1 MKRTRMKI
9 FLRAGLGLCL
19 MAVGVAHGDVKLG
32 TLKEKGKDK
41 ETRKEEEKRM
51 GQLDA
56 LNPEVKPAQVSFVAG
71 RSVEV
76 ELDAAAAV
84 VTGLKFLIREAPKFG
99 TLSEVRPHPTE
110 RHKAVVTYTH
120 TGGEANL
127 VDSFAYACR
136 INDGPFSA
144 PARVVLNGRR
154 AEAKLM
160 VLNQAQFGR
169 VLPGTEVMAKVVVA
183 NRGIGPFESE
193 LTWPAPWKG
202 PPKLKL
208 GIGETAEL
216 AVFVTPERPG
226 VITDEVTLQEGHPT
240 SRVRLWLQ
248 CEQPFIVTPGRAQM
262 SYDPQRGLRWVKAR
276 IANATAETMTLKLTL
291 PERLKGPNEVEVRAG
306 QLVEVELTLGA
317 DDVKAFNGEVT
328 VMQGMLSERLILGAS
343 PEPAQVAVVAPSSG
357 KIQFGSHH
365 QGVVGKATL
374 VLANSGGE
382 AAVMAV
388 QAPPPFRV
396 AQDEQ
401 SFSVAPGE
409 TQKLVME
416 VDSGKAGLYQGKVV
430 LSGGGSRLELDAEV
444 TFVDPNVIQMKAGKG
459 ASAKTEG
466 GEPAGK
472 VARPKAAAVPTV
484 AELAEKSGEMP
495 EETKP
500 KAPVGPTPVDSQNAV
515 TAMGRVN
522 SGTAAAL
529 SYLSVFGMPIQ
540 EKDLS
545 KKYGKLERIELAG
558 VGTDFLE
565 LAWEKPNADSPPQSY
580 RVEAGQQVYE
590 PTTKMFFRQWTP
602 FSDVKPL
609 VVGGN
614 KEGVRLAGLRPAA
627 QYELRVLAV
636 DEEGKVSPP
645 SDIYLMT
652 TLAPWK
658 MPTWWW
664 YAGVV
669 VLLGVM
675 LLQARKLYLKRMGLS
690 LA

>member
-1 MKRTRMKI
+1 MKRTQMKTV
-9 FLRAGLGLCL
+9 LRVGLLFGLTWT
-19 MAVGVAHGDVKLG
+19 GVVHGDVKLG
-32 TLKEKGKDK
+32 TSKEKD
-41 ETRKEEEKRM
+41 TRKDEEKRM
-51 GQLDA
+51 GQLDS
-56 LNPEVKPAQVSFVAG
+56 LSPEVKPAQVSFVAG
-71 RSVEV
+71 RSVDV

-84 VTGLKFLIREAPKFG
+84 VTGLKFLIREAPKYG

-127 VDSFAYACR
+127 VDSFSYACR

-144 PARVVLNGRR
+144 PARVILNGRR
-154 AEAKLM
+154 AEAK
-160 VLNQAQFGR
+160 VLVLKQAQFGR

-183 NRGIGPFESE
+183 NRGIGPFETE
-193 LTWPAPWKG
+193 LSWPAPWKG
-202 PPKLKL
+202 PPKLTL

-226 VITDEVTLQEGHPT
+226 VITDELIFQEGNPT

-262 SYDPQRGLRWVKAR
+262 EYDPERGLRWVKAR
-276 IANATAETMTLKLTL
+276 ISNATSETMTLKLTL
-291 PERLKGPNEVEVRAG
+291 PERLKGPSELEVRAG
-306 QLVEVELTLGA
+306 QLHEVEFTLA
-317 DDVKAFNGEVT
+317 AEDVKAFSGEVLVT
-328 VMQGMLSERLILGAS
+328 EGLLSERLVLGAS
-343 PEPAQVAVVAPSSG
+343 PEPAQVVVVAPAS
-357 KIQFGSHH
+357 KMLQFGSHN

-374 VLANSGGE
+374 VLANGGGE

-396 AQDEQ
+396 AEDEQ
-401 SFSVAPGE
+401 SFSVAAGE

-416 VDSGKAGLYQGKVV
+416 VDSNKAGLYQGKVV
-430 LSGGGSRLELDAEV
+430 LSGGGKRLELDAEA
-444 TFVDPNVIQMKAGKG
+444 TFVDPNVIQMKAAKG
-459 ASAKTEG
+459 ENGQG
-466 GEPAGK
+466 GEVSPEGK
-472 VARPKAAAVPTV
+472 VARPKAAEVPTV
-484 AELAEKSGEMP
+484 TELVTNAGEMP
-495 EETKP
+495 AETKP
-500 KAPVGPTPVDSQNAV
+500 KAAVVATPEDRRNSV
-515 TAMGRVN
+515 TAIGRVDN
-522 SGTAAAL
+522 RTAAAL
-529 SYLSVFGMPIQ
+529 SYLSVFGMPIP

-545 KKYGKLERIELAG
+545 KKYGKLEKIELVG

-565 LAWEKPNADSPPQSY
+565 LAWEQPNPSSPPQSY
-580 RVEAGQQVYE
+580 RVESSQQIYE

-602 FSDVKPL
+602 IKDVKP
-609 VVGGN
+609 VVAAKG
-614 KEGVRLAGLRPAA
+614 KEGVRLTGLRAAA

-636 DEEGKVSPP
+636 DELGKVSPP

-658 MPTWWW
+658 MPVWWW
-664 YAGVV
+664 YAGAAL
-669 VLLGVM
+669 VLGGL

>member
-1 MKRTRMKI
+1 MKRTRMKL
-9 FLRAGLGLCL
+9 FLRLGLGLCL
-19 MAVGVAHGDVKLG
+19 MVSGVAFGDVKLG

-41 ETRKEEEKRM
+41 ETRKEDEKRM

-56 LNPEVKPAQVSFVAG
+56 LSPEVKPAQVSFVAG
-71 RSVEV
+71 RSVDV

-110 RHKAVVTYTH
+110 RHKAVVTYMH

-127 VDSFAYACR
+127 ADSFAYACR
-136 INDGPFSA
+136 LNEGPFSA
-144 PARVVLNGRR
+144 PARVTLNGRR

-169 VLPGTEVMAKVVVA
+169 VLPGTEVMAKVVIA

-208 GIGETAEL
+208 GIGETAEM

-226 VITDEVTLQEGHPT
+226 VITDELTLQEGNPT

-291 PERLKGPNEVEVRAG
+291 PERLKGPSEVEVRAG
-306 QLVEVELTLGA
+306 QLQEIELSLA
-317 DDVKAFNGEVT
+317 ANDVKAFNGEVT
-328 VMQGMLSERLILGAS
+328 VTEGMLSERLILGAS
-343 PEPAQVAVVAPSSG
+343 PEPAQVAIVAPSSG
-357 KIQFGSHH
+357 KIQFGSHN

-459 ASAKTEG
+459 GSGKSEA

-472 VARPKAAAVPTV
+472 VARPKAAEVPTV
-484 AELAEKSGEMP
+484 AELAAKSGEMP
-495 EETKP
+495 EQTKP
-500 KAPVGPTPVDSQNAV
+500 KAPVGPTPVESQNAV

-522 SGTAAAL
+522 SRAAAAL
-529 SYLSVFGMPIQ
+529 SYLSVFGMPTL

-565 LAWEKPNADSPPQSY
+565 LAWEKPNAESPPQSY

-602 FSDVKPL
+602 ISEVKPL
-609 VVGGN
+609 VVGGG

-636 DEEGKVSPP
+636 DEQGKVSPP

-664 YAGVV
+664 YAGVA

-675 LLQARKLYLKRMGLS
+675 LLQARKLYWKRMGLS

>member
-9 FLRAGLGLCL
+9 FLRLGLGLCL
-19 MAVGVAHGDVKLG
+19 MVSGVAFGDVKLG

-41 ETRKEEEKRM
+41 ETRKEDEKRM

-56 LNPEVKPAQVSFVAG
+56 LSPEVKPAQVSFVAG
-71 RSVEV
+71 RSVDV

-127 VDSFAYACR
+127 ADSFAYACR
-136 INDGPFSA
+136 LNEGPFSA
-144 PARVVLNGRR
+144 PARVTLNGRR

-169 VLPGTEVMAKVVVA
+169 VLPGTEVMAKVVIA
-183 NRGIGPFESE
+183 NRGIGPFESD

-202 PPKLKL
+202 PPRVKL
-208 GIGETAEL
+208 GIGETAEM

-226 VITDEVTLQEGHPT
+226 VITDELTLQEGNPT

-276 IANATAETMTLKLTL
+276 LANATAETMTLKLTL
-291 PERLKGPNEVEVRAG
+291 PERLKGPSEVEVRAG
-306 QLVEVELTLGA
+306 QLQEIELTLA
-317 DDVKAFNGEVT
+317 ANDVKAFNGEVT
-328 VMQGMLSERLILGAS
+328 VTEGMLSERLILGAS
-343 PEPAQVAVVAPSSG
+343 PEPAQVAIVAPSSG
-357 KIQFGSHH
+357 KIQFGSHN

-459 ASAKTEG
+459 ESGKSEA

-472 VARPKAAAVPTV
+472 VARPKAAEVPTV
-484 AELAEKSGEMP
+484 AELAAKSGEMP

-500 KAPVGPTPVDSQNAV
+500 KAPVGPTPVESQNAV

-522 SGTAAAL
+522 SRAAAAL
-529 SYLSVFGMPIQ
+529 SYLSVFGMPTL

-609 VVGGN
+609 VVGGG

-636 DEEGKVSPP
+636 DEQGKVSPP

-664 YAGVV
+664 YAGVA

>member
-1 MKRTRMKI
+1 MKRTRMKL
-9 FLRAGLGLCL
+9 FLRAGLLLCL
-19 MAVGVAHGDVKLG
+19 MAAGFAHGDVKLG
-32 TLKEKGKDK
+32 TVKEKGKDK
-41 ETRKEEEKRM
+41 ETRKEDEKRM

-56 LNPEVKPAQVSFVAG
+56 LSPEVKPAQVSFVAG
-71 RSVEV
+71 RSVDV

-127 VDSFAYACR
+127 ADSFAYACR
-136 INDGPFSA
+136 LNEGPFSA
-144 PARVVLNGRR
+144 PARVTLNGRR

-169 VLPGTEVMAKVVVA
+169 VLPGTEVMAKVVIA
-183 NRGIGPFESE
+183 NRGIGPFESD

-208 GIGETAEL
+208 GIGETAEM

-226 VITDEVTLQEGHPT
+226 VITDELTLQEGNPT

-262 SYDPQRGLRWVKAR
+262 SYDPERGLRWVKAR
-276 IANATAETMTLKLTL
+276 LANATAETMTLKLTL
-291 PERLKGPNEVEVRAG
+291 PERLKGPSEVEVRAG
-306 QLVEVELTLGA
+306 QLQEIELTLA
-317 DDVKAFNGEVT
+317 ANDVKAFNGEVT
-328 VMQGMLSERLILGAS
+328 VTEGMLSERLILGAS

-357 KIQFGSHH
+357 KIQFGSHN

-444 TFVDPNVIQMKAGKG
+444 TFVDPNVIQMKAGQG
-459 ASAKTEG
+459 GSGKTEA

-472 VARPKAAAVPTV
+472 VARPKAAEVPTV
-484 AELAEKSGEMP
+484 AELAAKSGEMP

-500 KAPVGPTPVDSQNAV
+500 KAPVGPTPVESQNAV

-522 SGTAAAL
+522 SRAAAAL
-529 SYLSVFGMPIQ
+529 SYLSVFGMPTL

-602 FSDVKPL
+602 ISEVKPL
-609 VVGGN
+609 VVGGG

-636 DEEGKVSPP
+636 DEQGKVSPP

-664 YAGVV
+664 YAGVA

>member
-1 MKRTRMKI
+1 
-9 FLRAGLGLCL
+9 
-19 MAVGVAHGDVKLG
+19 
-32 TLKEKGKDK
+32 
-41 ETRKEEEKRM
+41 
-51 GQLDA
+51 
-56 LNPEVKPAQVSFVAG
+56 
-71 RSVEV
+71 
-76 ELDAAAAV
+76 
-84 VTGLKFLIREAPKFG
+84 
-99 TLSEVRPHPTE
+99 
-110 RHKAVVTYTH
+110 
-120 TGGEANL
+120 
-127 VDSFAYACR
+127 
-136 INDGPFSA
+136 
-144 PARVVLNGRR
+144 
-154 AEAKLM
+154 M

-169 VLPGTEVMAKVVVA
+169 VLPGTEVMAKVVIA
-183 NRGIGPFESE
+183 NRGIGPFESD

-208 GIGETAEL
+208 GIGETAEM

-226 VITDEVTLQEGHPT
+226 VITYEVTLQEGNPT

-262 SYDPQRGLRWVKAR
+262 SYDPVRGLRWVKAR
-276 IANATAETMTLKLTL
+276 LANATAETMTLKLTL
-291 PERLKGPNEVEVRAG
+291 PERLKGPSEVEVRAG
-306 QLVEVELTLGA
+306 QLQEVELTLA
-317 DDVKAFNGEVT
+317 ANDVKAFTGEVVVT
-328 VMQGMLSERLILGAS
+328 EGMLSERLVLGAS

-357 KIQFGSHH
+357 KIQFGSHN

-459 ASAKTEG
+459 GSSKSEA

-472 VARPKAAAVPTV
+472 VARPKAAEVPTV
-484 AELAEKSGEMP
+484 AELAAKSGEMP

-500 KAPVGPTPVDSQNAV
+500 KAPVGPTPVDGRNAV
-515 TAMGRVN
+515 TAMGRLN
-522 SGTAAAL
+522 SQTAAAL

-565 LAWEKPNADSPPQSY
+565 LAWEKPNPDSPPQSY
-580 RVEAGQQVYE
+580 RVESGEQVYE

-602 FSDVKPL
+602 ISEVKPL
-609 VVGGN
+609 VVGGG

-636 DEEGKVSPP
+636 DEQGKVSPP

-652 TLAPWK
+652 TLATWK

-664 YAGVV
+664 YAGVA

>member
-1 MKRTRMKI
+1 MKRTGMKL
-9 FLRAGLGLCL
+9 FLRAVLGLCL
-19 MAVGVAHGDVKLG
+19 MVSGVAFGDVKLG
-32 TLKEKGKDK
+32 TVKDKDKDK

-56 LNPEVKPAQVSFVAG
+56 LSPEVKPAQVSFVAG

-84 VTGLKFLIREAPKFG
+84 VSGLKFLIREAPKFG

-127 VDSFAYACR
+127 ADSFAYACR
-136 INDGPFSA
+136 INEGPFSA
-144 PARVVLNGRR
+144 PARVTLNGRR

-169 VLPGTEVMAKVVVA
+169 VLPGTEVMAKVVIA
-183 NRGIGPFESE
+183 NRGIGPFEAE

-202 PPKLKL
+202 PPRLKL

-226 VITDEVTLQEGHPT
+226 VFTDELTLQEGNPT

-276 IANATAETMTLKLTL
+276 IANATAETMTLKLAL
-291 PERLKGPNEVEVRAG
+291 PERLKGPNELEVRAG
-306 QLVEVELTLGA
+306 QLVEVELTLAA

-328 VMQGMLSERLILGAS
+328 VTQGMLSERLILGAS

-430 LSGGGSRLELDAEV
+430 LSGGGGRLELDAEV

-459 ASAKTEG
+459 GSGKTEG

-472 VARPKAAAVPTV
+472 VARPKAAEVPTV
-484 AELAEKSGEMP
+484 VEVAEKSGEMP
-495 EETKP
+495 EETKT
-500 KAPVGPTPVDSQNAV
+500 KTPVGPTPVEGRNAV

-522 SGTAAAL
+522 SRAAAAL
-529 SYLSVFGMPIQ
+529 SYLSVFGMPTL

-602 FSDVKPL
+602 VSDVKPL
-609 VVGGN
+609 MVAGD

-664 YAGVV
+664 YVGVV

>member
-1 MKRTRMKI
+1 MKL
-9 FLRAGLGLCL
+9 FLRAGLLLCL
-19 MAVGVAHGDVKLG
+19 MAAGFAHGDVKLG
-32 TLKEKGKDK
+32 TVKEKGKDK
-41 ETRKEEEKRM
+41 ETRKEDEKRM

-56 LNPEVKPAQVSFVAG
+56 LSPEVKPAQVSFVAG
-71 RSVEV
+71 RSVDV

-127 VDSFAYACR
+127 ADSFAYACR
-136 INDGPFSA
+136 LNEGPFSA
-144 PARVVLNGRR
+144 PARVTLNGRR

-169 VLPGTEVMAKVVVA
+169 VLPGTEVMAKVVIA

-208 GIGETAEL
+208 GIGETAEM

-226 VITDEVTLQEGHPT
+226 VITDELTLQEGNPT

-262 SYDPQRGLRWVKAR
+262 SYDPERGLRWVKAR
-276 IANATAETMTLKLTL
+276 LANATAETMTLKLTL
-291 PERLKGPNEVEVRAG
+291 PERLKGPSEVEVRAG
-306 QLVEVELTLGA
+306 QLQEIELTLA
-317 DDVKAFNGEVT
+317 ANDVKAFNGEVT
-328 VMQGMLSERLILGAS
+328 VTEGMLSERLILGAS

-357 KIQFGSHH
+357 KIQFGSHN

-444 TFVDPNVIQMKAGKG
+444 TFVDPNVIQMKAGQG
-459 ASAKTEG
+459 GSGKTEA

-472 VARPKAAAVPTV
+472 VARPKAAEVPTV
-484 AELAEKSGEMP
+484 AELAAKSGEMP

-500 KAPVGPTPVDSQNAV
+500 KAPVGPTPVESQNAV

-522 SGTAAAL
+522 SRAAAAL
-529 SYLSVFGMPIQ
+529 SYLSVFGMPTL

-565 LAWEKPNADSPPQSY
+565 LAWEKPNPDSPPQSY

-602 FSDVKPL
+602 IVEVKPL
-609 VVGGN
+609 VVGGG

-636 DEEGKVSPP
+636 DEQGKVSPP

-664 YAGVV
+664 YAGVA